1 MREELGMKH
10 DPELT
15 TLSKNLRFAASS
27 FSSVAEICRRS
38 GINRQQFNKYLSG
51 QHRPSHRVLV
61 KLSRFFSIE
70 ERDLFMKEDE
80 FERFY
85 EGVESD
91 ITWDLRSSNEFIKF
105 GALAR
110 MSASLL
116 SPYYGVYYRY
126 HNSSIYKGKVL
137 RSVLCIFEKNGL
149 AQHVCIERFP
159 ATDGKRKSQ
168 YLFRYHGLCVF
179 LGDRMFLVDS
189 ERIQK
194 NEMTFSILTPSH
206 RNTIRLLYGLIS
218 GVAATSFRQ
227 PFATRMALDFQ
238 ARGMITKKHL
248 KNATVL
254 DPGDNSIPPEL
265 RVYLANPAEITVWGG
280 AE

>member
-1 MREELGMKH
+1 MKQ
-10 DPELT
+10 DPELI

-70 ERDLFMKEDE
+70 ERDLLMKSDD

-91 ITWDLRSSNEFIKF
+91 ITWDLRSSSEFIKF
-105 GALAR
+105 GPLAR
-110 MSASLL
+110 TSASLL
-116 SPYYGVYYRY
+116 RPYYGVYHRY

-137 RSVLCIFEKNGL
+137 RAVLCIFEKNGL
-149 AQHVCIERFP
+149 AQHVYIERFP

-168 YLFRYHGLCVF
+168 YVFRYHGLCVF
-179 LGDRMFLVDS
+179 LGDRIFLVDS

-206 RNTIRLLYGLIS
+206 RNTVRFLYGLIS

-238 ARGMITKKHL
+238 SRGMITKKHL
-248 KNATVL
+248 KDATVL
-254 DPGDNSIPPEL
+254 DPGDASIPIEL
-265 RVYLANPAEITVWGG
+265 RNYLANPAEITVWGG

>member
-1 MREELGMKH
+1 VKQ
-10 DPELT
+10 DPELV
-15 TLSKNLRFAASS
+15 TLSRNLRVAASS

-61 KLSRFFSIE
+61 KLARFFSIE
-70 ERDLFMKEDE
+70 ERDLFMKPDD

-91 ITWDLRSSNEFIKF
+91 ITWDLRNSSEFIKF
-105 GALAR
+105 GPLAR
-110 MSASLL
+110 TSAALL
-116 SPYYGVYYRY
+116 RPYYGVYYRY

-137 RSVLCIFEKNGL
+137 RSVLCIFERSGL
-149 AQHVCIERFP
+149 AQHIYIERFP
-159 ATDGKRKSQ
+159 ATDGKRKNQ
-168 YLFRYHGLCVF
+168 YVFRYHGLCAF
-179 LGDRMFLVDS
+179 LGDRIFLVDS

-206 RNTIRLLYGLIS
+206 RSTVRFLYGLIA

-248 KNATVL
+248 RDATVL
-254 DPGDNSIPPEL
+254 DPGDNSIPLEL
-265 RVYLANPAEITVWGG
+265 RSYLANPAEITVWGG